1 MRSIFAGVL
10 WLAATQAFAASCYN
24 AKGTPTDISYDLSD
38 SFDSSSNQLNK
49 VLTRSEKSAWIGVR
63 AICPAGTR
71 QTHTYRSYVTRF
83 PVEFT
88 AHGYRYLQISPHLQA
103 AMRIHDSYAGE
114 FYPPGNYIRMGREPN
129 VAKQRPFGV
138 MDSQLTLKLRVTER
152 FMNRVT
158 IPQQTLFTVY
168 VTTGVNDPLITPVYT
183 ISLGGVVEVPQ
194 RCEVNAGQVVE
205 FDFGDIR
212 AALFSEAGAGNRP
225 RGVTPQ
231 SRTVSISCTNVNAQ
245 ANISVRLEA
254 EKSDNHILL
263 SDNPDLGFV
272 VANES
277 GQPFTPNNIFS
288 VIPLQLDKNAAA
300 RFGIRA
306 WPVSVTG
313 NKPAE
318 GPFSARGFLRVEYN

>member
-1 MRSIFAGVL
+1 MRSLFAGVL
-10 WLAATQAFAASCYN
+10 WLVATQAFAASCHN
-24 AKGTPTDISYDLSD
+24 AAGTPTDIHYDLSN
-38 SFDSSSNQLNK
+38 SFDGSNNHLYK
-49 VLTRSEKSAWIGVR
+49 VVTRSEKSAWIGVR

-83 PVEFT
+83 PMEFT

-103 AMRIHDSYAGE
+103 AMRLRDSYAGE
-114 FYPPGNYIRMGREPN
+114 FYPPENYIRMGQEEN
-129 VAKQRPFGV
+129 VAKQLPFGV
-138 MDSQLTLKLRVTER
+138 MDSQLLLKLRVTER

-168 VTTGVNDPLITPVYT
+168 VTTDINDPLTSPVYT

-212 AALFSEAGAGNRP
+212 AGLFSEAGAGNRP

-231 SRTVSISCTNVNAQ
+231 SRTVSINCTNVHAR
-245 ANISVRLEA
+245 AYISLRLEA
-254 EKSDNHILL
+254 ERAKGHILV

-272 VANES
+272 VANEW
-277 GQPFTPNNIFS
+277 GQPFKPNNIFS
-288 VIPLQLDKNAAA
+288 LVPLELDKNAAA
-300 RFGIRA
+300 HVAIRA

-313 NKPAE
+313 QKPAE